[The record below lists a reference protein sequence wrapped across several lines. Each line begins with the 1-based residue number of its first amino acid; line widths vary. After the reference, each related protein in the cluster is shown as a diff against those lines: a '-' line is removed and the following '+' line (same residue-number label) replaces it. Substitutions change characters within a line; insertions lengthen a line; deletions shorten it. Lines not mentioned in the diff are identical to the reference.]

1 MNPLH
6 IWLEVC
12 VHLEPTLSSNEVN
25 FQESRYIYLKS
36 GINLLQWS
44 CSLSPGKVKVIK
56 HQKKLQVQTVTR
68 RISVVQS
75 FLFFSLFSFIIFKFS
90 LYLFGFYCVHS
101 SISLRVDF
109 FWAPLYLFIHMV
121 DSVSLSLT
129 FVKVINYNSIKK
141 RKGYVGANTIIM
153 EITQ

>member
-12 VHLEPTLSSNEVN
+12 VHLEPILSSNEVN

-75 FLFFSLFSFIIFKFS
+75 FLFFSLFSFINFKFS
-90 LYLFGFYCVHS
+90 LYLLGFYCVHS
-101 SISLRVDF
+101 TISLWVDF
-109 FWAPLYLFIHMV
+109 FGLHCIYSSIWQTF
-121 DSVSLSLT
+121 SLSLSLSN
-129 FVKVINYNSIKK
+129 FC
-141 RKGYVGANTIIM
+141 KGYKL
-153 EITQ
+153 

>member
-12 VHLEPTLSSNEVN
+12 VHLEPILSSNEVN

-44 CSLSPGKVKVIK
+44 CSLSPGKVKLIK

-75 FLFFSLFSFIIFKFS
+75 FLFFSFRCLALLILNFLFI
-90 LYLFGFYCVHS
+90 
-101 SISLRVDF
+101 
-109 FWAPLYLFIHMV
+109 FWAFTVYTPQYPFGQIFLGSTVSIHPYGRLAL
-121 DSVSLSLT
+121 SLSLSLSLT
-129 FVKVINYNSIKK
+129 FVKVINYK
-141 RKGYVGANTIIM
+141 
-153 EITQ
+153 

>member
-12 VHLEPTLSSNEVN
+12 VHLEPILSSNEVN

-44 CSLSPGKVKVIK
+44 CSLSPGKVKLIK

-75 FLFFSLFSFIIFKFS
+75 FLFFSFRCLALLILNFS
-90 LYLFGFYCVHS
+90 LSFGLLLCTLHN
-101 SISLRVDF
+101 IPLGRF

-121 DSVSLSLT
+121 DLLSLSL
-129 FVKVINYNSIKK
+129 SLSL
-141 RKGYVGANTIIM
+141 
-153 EITQ
+153 